1 METVHVFTETFS
13 HLCYIKGM
21 CAIIYAQNYYKMYV
35 GKYIFKR
42 CFLNENTKSVY
53 ITPDRSYAVEKKR

>member
-1 METVHVFTETFS
+1 METVHVLTETFS
-13 HLCYIKGM
+13 HLCYIIGM

-53 ITPDRSYAVEKKR
+53 ITR